1 MRNRLLPEVPLQVLR
16 LAIEIPPWVTMA
28 RFRLVKLITSL
39 FWMFSVQ
46 TALIQ
51 TSWSPAGVAPTRNA
65 RAAAQLLNV
74 FTVYPVHGI
83 ASHTPAIDVWHSF
96 GNSTVGGRPPRQY
109 SS

>member
-1 MRNRLLPEVPLQVLR
+1 MRNSLLPEVPLQVLR

-39 FWMFSVQ
+39 FWVFSVQ

-51 TSWSPAGVAPTRNA
+51 TSWSPAGGAPATEP
-65 RAAAQLLNV
+65 RAAAELLNV

-96 GNSTVGGRPPRQY
+96 GNSTVGGGPWGEY
-109 SS
+109 S